1 MNGANSRGRN
11 GNGSGG
17 QQQQQVNVR
26 VDVTINNDIDLG
38 YQVVRVVLR
47 NLLQSTVHCNNLN
60 LFYFSLN
67 YHQLLMLTLSTVT
80 PSSVKY
86 LLLLL

>member
-1 MNGANSRGRN
+1 MQQCTFYLQNVADKNKIIGKLKLKSGFMNGANSRGRN

-17 QQQQQVNVR
+17 QQQQVNVR

-47 NLLQSTVHCNNLN
+47 NLLQSTDAL
-60 LFYFSLN
+60 
-67 YHQLLMLTLSTVT
+67 Q
-80 PSSVKY
+80 
-86 LLLLL
+86 